1 MRRGRVDLRQCEP
14 TLDPIL
20 PPVDAVV
27 DRAPGSGKMTNADA
41 DGHQIAGPVG
51 RVIAVVYAIALGPVG
66 LRAYRDLIHTTSV
79 TSHTMNDMDGTQV
92 KVSRN
97 GQVSVPAAVRHR
109 WGTSTVLIIDR
120 GDYAIVR
127 PVPDDPIAA
136 LRGAYAAPGPA
147 TDAARAADRA
157 ADAASDDRRQGP
169 AG

>member
-1 MRRGRVDLRQCEP
+1 
-14 TLDPIL
+14 
-20 PPVDAVV
+20 
-27 DRAPGSGKMTNADA
+27 
-41 DGHQIAGPVG
+41 
-51 RVIAVVYAIALGPVG
+51 
-66 LRAYRDLIHTTSV
+66 
-79 TSHTMNDMDGTQV
+79 MNGVDGTQV

-127 PVPDDPIAA
+127 PVPDDPVEV

-157 ADAASDDRRQGP
+157 AEAAADDRRQGT

>member
-1 MRRGRVDLRQCEP
+1 M
-14 TLDPIL
+14 
-20 PPVDAVV
+20 DA
-27 DRAPGSGKMTNADA
+27 
-41 DGHQIAGPVG
+41 
-51 RVIAVVYAIALGPVG
+51 
-66 LRAYRDLIHTTSV
+66 
-79 TSHTMNDMDGTQV
+79 MDGTQV

-127 PVPDDPIAA
+127 PIPDDSVEA

-147 TDAARAADRA
+147 TDTARASDRA
-157 ADAASDDRRQGP
+157 AEAASDDRRRGE